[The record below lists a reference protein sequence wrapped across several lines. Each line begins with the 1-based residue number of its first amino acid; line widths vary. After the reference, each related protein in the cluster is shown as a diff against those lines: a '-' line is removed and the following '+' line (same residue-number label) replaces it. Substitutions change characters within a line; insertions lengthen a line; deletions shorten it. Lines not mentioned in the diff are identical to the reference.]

1 MSNVLG
7 RSRSMQIPKKPRF
20 EYAKHVGRD
29 FIKELHMKSYP
40 IDPIEIIYR
49 MGWQFEIDD
58 LCGEEGYTFYN
69 LRTKQYCIII
79 DNGQNVSKQRCK
91 FTIAHEIG
99 HILMNHYT
107 TFDMSNL
114 DDTTYRVLDI
124 EANIVAGELLMPFL
138 SIRKNPDKSILF
150 LAEKKYDVS
159 YGAMETRLKF
169 LGLYSLYAGETSSTV
184 ACEQISSY
192 T

>member
-1 MSNVLG
+1 
-7 RSRSMQIPKKPRF
+7 MQIPKKPRF

-29 FIKELHMKSYP
+29 FIKELYISSYP
-40 IDPIEIIYR
+40 IDPIDIIYR
-49 MGWQFEIDD
+49 MGWEFEIDD

-69 LRTKQYCIII
+69 PRNKQYCIVI
-79 DNGQNVSKQRCK
+79 DNSQNVSRQRCK

-114 DDTTYRVLDI
+114 DDMDYGVLDI
-124 EANIVAGELLMPFL
+124 EANIVAGELLMPYL

-150 LAEKKYDVS
+150 LADKYDVS

-169 LGLYSLYAGETSSTV
+169 LGLYSLYVRETSSAV

-192 T
+192 TT